1 MKKILL
7 PETFTGTVENIVNK
21 DGLAKGIVD
30 STIEYKAFLNDVRKC
45 DSTFDENEFLE
56 FSYHRKRRNKKKEQ
70 QLYQMLL
77 LYDEVLFTSFDFELN
92 YDYSKL
98 KKIGGLVYLSNEQ
111 IEDLAY
117 KDKLR
122 KIDFD
127 FSQYIKP
134 AVIYNLKN
142 RIKPFYQ
149 VKDKKISD
157 YRFAS
162 ILYDMVYAEQWQ
174 KIQFSKE
181 FHKFNRLA
189 KMNEEYYEFIAAVN
203 HEGYIPVPG
212 EFYTL
217 LLETVLYCVEPVLR
231 DFKLSQNYSIEILSP
246 EYGIEKLGSKT
257 NNILDICDT
266 YGTLKIECA
275 KVLPALPEFSSIQET
290 LDYKDKHMTDVKR
303 LRSVIEELLYTLEN
317 DSREKMI
324 EQAAISVNKA
334 VKELNKGKKLSEID
348 KWTVFSALPA
358 GVLEFL
364 CAMPPILSLP
374 LSVFGISSYLTQKQI
389 RKKNN
394 WIRIVR

>member
-21 DGLAKGIVD
+21 DGLVKGIVD
-30 STIEYKAFLNDVRKC
+30 STIEYEAFLNDVRKR
-45 DSTFDENEFLE
+45 DSTFDKNEFLK
-56 FSYHRKRRNKKKEQ
+56 FSYHRQRRNKKKEQ

-77 LYDEVLFTSFDFELN
+77 LYDEVLFTSFDFEFN
-92 YDYSKL
+92 YDYSEL

-111 IEDLAY
+111 VDDLAY

-134 AVIYNLKN
+134 AVIHNLKN

-149 VKDKKISD
+149 IKDKKISD

-174 KIQFSKE
+174 KIQFRKE
-181 FHKFNRLA
+181 FHELNKLA
-189 KMNEEYYEFIAAVN
+189 KMNKEYYEFIAAVN
-203 HEGYIPVPG
+203 HEGYTPVPS
-212 EFYTL
+212 EFYTV

-231 DFKLSQNYSIEILSP
+231 DFTLYEKHSIEILNP
-246 EYGIEKLGSKT
+246 EYSIEKLGSKAKD
-257 NNILDICDT
+257 ISDICDT
-266 YGTLKIECA
+266 YGTLKIECS
-275 KVLPALPEFSSIQET
+275 KILPALPEFSSIQET
-290 LDYKDKHMTDVKR
+290 LDYKDKHLIDIKR
-303 LRSVIEELLYTLEN
+303 LRSVIDELLFTLEN

-334 VKELNKGKKLSEID
+334 ATELNKGKKLSEID
-348 KWTVFSALPA
+348 KWTIFSALPV

-374 LSVFGISSYLTQKQI
+374 LSVFGVSSYLTQKQI
-389 RKKNN
+389 SKKNN
-394 WIRIVR
+394 WIRVVR